1 MGRLDGKV
9 AVISGAARG
18 QGRSH
23 AVTLA
28 REGAAIVAFD
38 VCAPIDSIT
47 TPPATEEDL
56 AETARLVEEQ
66 DQRCLTAVAD
76 ARDLPALEALAE
88 RAHAELGSVD
98 VLCVNHG
105 VWNVAANS
113 WEMDEALWQA
123 HIDVML
129 TGAWKVCKAFI
140 PKILAGERGGSIILT
155 SSANG
160 YTPQPGAVAYCA
172 AKAGVIN
179 MTRVLAFE
187 LGEHNVR
194 VNAVCPGG
202 VETPMLL
209 EGGTVERAAELNPR
223 YITNNRNLLPIDW
236 QPAQSISD
244 AVLWL
249 ASGEAAYVTGIEL
262 PVDAGWSAY

>member
-38 VCAPIDSIT
+38 ICAPIEAIT
-47 TPPATEEDL
+47 TPPASEADL
-56 AETARLVEEQ
+56 AETARLVEAEG
-66 DQRCLTAVAD
+66 QRCLSAVAD
-76 ARDLPALEALAE
+76 ARDLPALEALAD
-88 RAHAELGSVD
+88 RAYSELGSID

-113 WEMDEALWQA
+113 WETDEDLWQA

-140 PKILAGERGGSIILT
+140 PKILAGDRGGSIILT

-160 YTPQPGAVAYCA
+160 YTPQPGAVAYCV

-202 VETPMLL
+202 VASAMLL

-223 YITNNRNLLPIDW
+223 YITHNRNLLPIEW
-236 QPAQSISD
+236 QPVESISG

-249 ASGEAAYVTGIEL
+249 ASEESAYVTGIEL
-262 PVDAGWSAY
+262 PVDAGWTAY

>member
-28 REGAAIVAFD
+28 REGASIVAFD
-38 VCAPIDSIT
+38 LCAGFEHVS

-56 AETARLVEEQ
+56 QETVRLVEEH
-66 DQRCLTAVAD
+66 DQRCLAAKAD
-76 ARDLPALEALAE
+76 ARDLTALNDLAE
-88 RAHAELGSVD
+88 RTMDEFGRVD
-98 VLCVNHG
+98 ILAVNHG
-105 VWNVAANS
+105 IWTLAANS
-113 WEMDEALWQA
+113 WELEESSWQES
-123 HIDVML
+123 IDVLL

-140 PKILAGERGGSIILT
+140 PKIIAGERGGSIILT

-160 YTPQPGAVAYCA
+160 YTAQPSAVAYCA

-179 MTRVLAFE
+179 MMRVLAWE
-187 LGEHNVR
+187 CGEYWIR

-202 VETPMLL
+202 VETAMLL
-209 EGGTVERAAELNPR
+209 EGGTVERAAAMRPR
-223 YITNNRNLLPIDW
+223 YITNNRNLLPIEW
-236 QPAQSISD
+236 QPPQSISD

-249 ASGEAAYVTGIEL
+249 ASDEAKYVTGVAL
-262 PVDAGWSAY
+262 PVDSGWTTY